1 MASGSFTRMMS
12 FRLRLKQPKA
22 SCQEPVTK
30 QTTINNM
37 NLLQINM
44 QDFDPDIAREF
55 GGGASAMDFLGVP
68 LFDAQSLWTTL
79 IRFVFN
85 FLVCWV
91 IIHCFYYKKANR
103 KDYYFTFLMFA
114 VVIFLIISLMENMK
128 MNIAYALG
136 LFAIFGMIRY
146 RTETIKI
153 REMTYLFVVMGLSIV
168 NGMALSTSYTELL
181 MVNLLTVLVIWILD
195 GTKILK
201 HTATKIIL
209 YDRIENTKHGKEEDL
224 KADLIERTGLDIS
237 KVEVGHIDY
246 LRDVAFVKV
255 YYKPIDG
262 EVNTIDTITKL
273 KDFDG

>member
-1 MASGSFTRMMS
+1 
-12 FRLRLKQPKA
+12 
-22 SCQEPVTK
+22 
-30 QTTINNM
+30 M
-37 NLLQINM
+37 NLLQALLPG
-44 QDFDPDIAREF
+44 QEFDDEIAREF
-55 GGGASAMDFLGVP
+55 GGGATGMDFLGVP
-68 LFDAQSLWTTL
+68 FIDPQSLCTTL

-85 FLVCWV
+85 FLICWA
-91 IIHCFYYKKANR
+91 IIHFFYYKKANR
-103 KDYYFTFLMFA
+103 KDYYFTFILFA

-153 REMTYLFVVMGLSIV
+153 REMTYLFIVMGLSIV
-168 NGMALSTSYTELL
+168 NGMALSTSYIELL
-181 MVNLLTVLVIWILD
+181 LVNLLVVLIIWLLD
-195 GTKILK
+195 GTKMLK

-209 YDRIENTKHGKEEDL
+209 YDRIENTKHGKEDAL

-246 LRDVAFVKV
+246 LRDVAYVKV
-255 YYKPIDG
+255 YYKPIDD

-273 KDFDG
+273 KDFDV

>member
-1 MASGSFTRMMS
+1 M
-12 FRLRLKQPKA
+12 L
-22 SCQEPVTK
+22 
-30 QTTINNM
+30 
-37 NLLQINM
+37 LLQDLLLGQEYDDN
-44 QDFDPDIAREF
+44 IAREF
-55 GGGASAMDFLGVP
+55 GGGAMGLDFLGVP
-68 LFDAQSLWTTL
+68 LFDPQSILTTL
-79 IRFVFN
+79 IRFAFN
-85 FLVCWV
+85 FLVCWI
-91 IIHCFYYKKANR
+91 IIHFFYYKKANR
-103 KDYYFTFLMFA
+103 KDYYFTFTMFA

-168 NGMALSTSYTELL
+168 NGMALSTSYLELL
-181 MVNLLTVLVIWILD
+181 LVNMLVVLIVWILD

-224 KADLIERTGLDIS
+224 KADLVERTGLEIS

-262 EVNTIDTITKL
+262 DVNTIDTVTKL
-273 KDFDG
+273 KDFNE

>member
-1 MASGSFTRMMS
+1 MLLLNSLLSGQTQDESIASH
-12 FRLRLKQPKA
+12 A
-22 SCQEPVTK
+22 
-30 QTTINNM
+30 
-37 NLLQINM
+37 
-44 QDFDPDIAREF
+44 FD
-55 GGGASAMDFLGVP
+55 GVP
-68 LFDAQSLWTTL
+68 LEDPSVTAGLGVDASSTFGSLFGAPLVDMQSLWATL
-79 IRFVFN
+79 IRFGFN
-85 FLVCWV
+85 FLICWA
-91 IIHCFYYKKANR
+91 IIHFFYYRKANR
-103 KDYYFTFLMFA
+103 KDYYFTFVMFA

-128 MNIAYALG
+128 MNIAFALG

-146 RTETIKI
+146 RTETIRV

-168 NGMALSTSYTELL
+168 NGMSLSTSYLELL
-181 MVNLLTVLVIWILD
+181 TVNLLVVLIIWVLD
-195 GTKILK
+195 GTRILK
-201 HTATKIIL
+201 HTATKVIL

-273 KDFDG
+273 KNFDE

>member
-1 MASGSFTRMMS
+1 MF
-12 FRLRLKQPKA
+12 
-22 SCQEPVTK
+22 
-30 QTTINNM
+30 
-37 NLLQINM
+37 LLQDLFLG
-44 QDFDPDIAREF
+44 QEYDEEIAREF
-55 GGGASAMDFLGVP
+55 GGGMTGADFLGVP
-68 LFDAQSLWTTL
+68 FFDPQSILTTL

-85 FLVCWV
+85 LLVCWI
-91 IIHCFYYKKANR
+91 IIHFFYYKKANR
-103 KDYYFTFLMFA
+103 KDYYFTFTMFA

-168 NGMALSTSYTELL
+168 NGMALSTSYVELL
-181 MVNLLTVLVIWILD
+181 MVNLLVVLVVWIMD
-195 GTKILK
+195 GTNILK

-209 YDRIENTKHGKEEDL
+209 YDRIENTKHGKEDEL
-224 KADLIERTGLDIS
+224 KADLAERTGLEIK

-255 YYKPIDG
+255 YYKPIDD

-273 KDFDG
+273 KDFE

>member
-1 MASGSFTRMMS
+1 MASGFWQLDFIAKSQ
-12 FRLRLKQPKA
+12 QPRA
-22 SCQEPVTK
+22 SS
-30 QTTINNM
+30 QTNNNSTINTSTNM

-55 GGGASAMDFLGVP
+55 GGGASTMDFLGVP

-168 NGMALSTSYTELL
+168 NGMALSTSYSELVL
-181 MVNLLTVLVIWILD
+181 VNLLTVLAIWLLD
-195 GTKILK
+195 GTKLLK
-201 HTATKIIL
+201 HTAMKIIL

-255 YYKPIDG
+255 YYKPIDD
-262 EVNTIDTITKL
+262 EVNTIDTVTKL
-273 KDFDG
+273 KDFDV

>member
-1 MASGSFTRMMS
+1 MK
-12 FRLRLKQPKA
+12 L
-22 SCQEPVTK
+22 
-30 QTTINNM
+30 
-37 NLLQINM
+37 

-55 GGGASAMDFLGVP
+55 GGGASGLDFLGVP
-68 LFDAQSLWTTL
+68 LFDAQSFWTMV
-79 IRFVFN
+79 IRFLFN
-85 FLVCWV
+85 LIVCWV

-103 KDYYFTFLMFA
+103 KDYYFTFIMFA

-168 NGMALSTSYTELL
+168 NGMALSTSYLELL
-181 MVNLLTVLVIWILD
+181 IVNLLVVLIIWLLD
-195 GTKILK
+195 GTRILH
-201 HTATKIIL
+201 HTAMKIIL

-246 LRDVAFVKV
+246 LRDVAYVKV

-273 KDFDG
+273 KDFEV

>member
-1 MASGSFTRMMS
+1 
-12 FRLRLKQPKA
+12 
-22 SCQEPVTK
+22 
-30 QTTINNM
+30 
-37 NLLQINM
+37 
-44 QDFDPDIAREF
+44 
-55 GGGASAMDFLGVP
+55 MDFLGVP
-68 LFDAQSLWTTL
+68 LFDAQSLWTML

-168 NGMALSTSYTELL
+168 NGMALSTSYSELVL
-181 MVNLLTVLVIWILD
+181 VNLFTVLIIWLLD
-195 GTKILK
+195 GTKLF
-201 HTATKIIL
+201 
-209 YDRIENTKHGKEEDL
+209 TKHGKEDDL
-224 KADLIERTGLDIS
+224 KADLIERTGLNIS

-255 YYKPIDG
+255 YYEPIDG

-273 KDFDG
+273 KDFDN

>member
-1 MASGSFTRMMS
+1 
-12 FRLRLKQPKA
+12 
-22 SCQEPVTK
+22 
-30 QTTINNM
+30 M

-55 GGGASAMDFLGVP
+55 GAGATGMDFLGVP

-85 FLVCWV
+85 FVVCWV
-91 IIHCFYYKKANR
+91 IIHFFYYKKANR

-168 NGMALSTSYTELL
+168 NGMALSTSYSELI
-181 MVNLLTVLVIWILD
+181 MVNLLTVLVVWILD
-195 GTKILK
+195 GTKLLK
-201 HTATKIIL
+201 PTTATKIIL
-209 YDRIENTKHGKEEDL
+209 YDRIENTKHGKEEEL
-224 KADLIERTGLDIS
+224 KADLAERTGLEIQ

-255 YYKPIDG
+255 YYTPVDG

-273 KDFDG
+273 KDFNE

>member
-1 MASGSFTRMMS
+1 
-12 FRLRLKQPKA
+12 
-22 SCQEPVTK
+22 
-30 QTTINNM
+30 M
-37 NLLQINM
+37 NLLQINL

-55 GGGASAMDFLGVP
+55 GAGATGMDFLGVS
-68 LFDAQSLWTTL
+68 LFDGQSLLTTL

-85 FLVCWV
+85 LLVCWV
-91 IIHCFYYKKANR
+91 IIHFFYYKKANR
-103 KDYYFTFLMFA
+103 KDYYFTFLM
-114 VVIFLIISLMENMK
+114 IISLMENMK

-168 NGMALSTSYTELL
+168 NGMALSTSYAELL
-181 MVNLLTVLVIWILD
+181 MVNLLTVLVVWILD
-195 GTKILK
+195 GTKLLK
-201 HTATKIIL
+201 HTATKIVL

-246 LRDVAFVKV
+246 LRDVAYVKV

-273 KDFDG
+273 KDFEV

>member
-1 MASGSFTRMMS
+1 M
-12 FRLRLKQPKA
+12 L
-22 SCQEPVTK
+22 
-30 QTTINNM
+30 
-37 NLLQINM
+37 LLQDLLM
-44 QDFDPDIAREF
+44 GQEFDDEIAREF
-55 GGGASAMDFLGVP
+55 GGGSTGFDFLGVP
-68 LFDAQSLWTTL
+68 IFDAQSFWTKL
-79 IRFVFN
+79 IFFAFN

-91 IIHCFYYKKANR
+91 IIHFFYYRKANR
-103 KDYYFTFLMFA
+103 KDYYFTFIMFA

-128 MNIAYALG
+128 MNITFALG

-146 RTETIKI
+146 RTETIRV

-168 NGMALSTSYTELL
+168 NGMGLSTSYVELIAI
-181 MVNLLTVLVIWILD
+181 NLLTVLIVAILD

-209 YDRIENTKHGKEEDL
+209 YDRIENTKHGKEEEL
-224 KADLIERTGLDIS
+224 KADLVERTGLDIS

-255 YYKPIDG
+255 YYEPIDG

-273 KDFDG
+273 KNFEE

>member
-1 MASGSFTRMMS
+1 
-12 FRLRLKQPKA
+12 
-22 SCQEPVTK
+22 
-30 QTTINNM
+30 M
-37 NLLQINM
+37 NLLQINL

-55 GGGASAMDFLGVP
+55 GGGASTMDFLGVP

-85 FLVCWV
+85 ILVCWV
-91 IIHCFYYKKANR
+91 IIHFFYYKKANR
-103 KDYYFTFLMFA
+103 KDYYFTFIMFA
-114 VVIFLIISLMENMK
+114 AVIFLIISLMENMK

-168 NGMALSTSYTELL
+168 NGMALSTSYIELL
-181 MVNLLTVLVIWILD
+181 AVNLMVVLIIWMLD
-195 GTKILK
+195 G
-201 HTATKIIL
+201 
-209 YDRIENTKHGKEEDL
+209 
-224 KADLIERTGLDIS
+224 TGLDIS

-273 KDFDG
+273 KDFDV

>member
-1 MASGSFTRMMS
+1 
-12 FRLRLKQPKA
+12 
-22 SCQEPVTK
+22 
-30 QTTINNM
+30 
-37 NLLQINM
+37 
-44 QDFDPDIAREF
+44 
-55 GGGASAMDFLGVP
+55 MDFLGVP
-68 LFDAQSLWTTL
+68 FFDPQSFWTTL

-85 FLVCWV
+85 FVVCWM
-91 IIHCFYYKKANR
+91 IIHCFYYKKAQR

-114 VVIFLIISLMENMK
+114 TVIFLIISLMENMK

-168 NGMALSTSYTELL
+168 NGMALSTSYLELIL
-181 MVNLLTVLVIWILD
+181 INLLVIVIIWVLD

-201 HTATKIIL
+201 HTGMKIVL
-209 YDRIENTKHGKEEDL
+209 YDRIENTKHGKEDDL
-224 KADLIERTGLDIS
+224 KADLVERTGLKIK

-246 LRDVAFVKV
+246 LRDVAYVKV
-255 YYKPIDG
+255 YYEPIDG

-273 KDFDG
+273 KDFTE

>member
-1 MASGSFTRMMS
+1 M
-12 FRLRLKQPKA
+12 L
-22 SCQEPVTK
+22 
-30 QTTINNM
+30 
-37 NLLQINM
+37 LLQDLLLG
-44 QDFDPDIAREF
+44 QEYDDDIAREF
-55 GGGASAMDFLGVP
+55 GGGASGLDFLGVP
-68 LFDAQSLWTTL
+68 LFDPKSILTTL

-85 FLVCWV
+85 FLVCWA
-91 IIHCFYYKKANR
+91 IIHFFYYKKANR
-103 KDYYFTFLMFA
+103 KDYYFTFTMFA

-168 NGMALSTSYTELL
+168 NGMALSTSYLELL
-181 MVNLLTVLVIWILD
+181 LVNVLVVLIVWIMD

-224 KADLIERTGLDIS
+224 KADLMERTGLEIS

-255 YYKPIDG
+255 YYKPIDD

-273 KDFDG
+273 KDFDV

>member
-1 MASGSFTRMMS
+1 
-12 FRLRLKQPKA
+12 
-22 SCQEPVTK
+22 
-30 QTTINNM
+30 
-37 NLLQINM
+37 
-44 QDFDPDIAREF
+44 
-55 GGGASAMDFLGVP
+55 MDFLGVP
-68 LFDAQSLWTTL
+68 FFDPQSFWTTL

-85 FLVCWV
+85 FVVCWM
-91 IIHCFYYKKANR
+91 IIHCFYYKKAQR

-114 VVIFLIISLMENMK
+114 TVIFLIISLMENMK

-168 NGMALSTSYTELL
+168 NGMALSTSYLELIL
-181 MVNLLTVLVIWILD
+181 INLLVIVIILVLD

-201 HTATKIIL
+201 HTGMKIVL
-209 YDRIENTKHGKEEDL
+209 YDRIENTKHGKEDDL
-224 KADLIERTGLDIS
+224 KADLVERTGLKIK

-246 LRDVAFVKV
+246 LRDVAYVKV
-255 YYKPIDG
+255 YYEPIDG

-273 KDFDG
+273 KDFTE